1 MSRGVVIT
9 VHRTLSALSQRSPV
23 RVIHPHVFQRATV
36 VPDSFR
42 GIQNSSTMADTKGSK
57 TFVLEEYNNVSVATS
72 NLPKDAAKDLTQDEL
87 KEWAPFKV
95 YTPPF
100 PTSSLLQACNASSTD
115 IRVRR
120 IGLPPSPTRSP
131 SNPTPPTQTTK
142 TLTSSMTSPSTRTPA
157 LATNASD
164 F

>member
-9 VHRTLSALSQRSPV
+9 VRRTLSALSQRSPV
-23 RVIHPHVFQRATV
+23 RVRQPHVFQRTTV

-42 GIQNSSTMADTKGSK
+42 GIQNSSTMADNKGSK

-72 NLPKDAAKDLTQDEL
+72 NLPKDAVKDLTKDEL

-100 PTSSLLQACNASSTD
+100 RTSSLLQAWMHPQLTYAFAD
-115 IRVRR
+115 LDYHPHPLPRPPIQR
-120 IGLPPSPTRSP
+120 LPPRPQRP
-131 SNPTPPTQTTK
+131 LQAP
-142 TLTSSMTSPSTRTPA
+142 
-157 LATNASD
+157 
-164 F
+164 